1 MSVAWLFEC
10 LLSCCFCLGRFW
22 KVFFSLNMERKDFF
36 FSFLVLYLLK
46 LLGGGSQ
53 GAEGCV
59 WRREGVEEEGSLV
72 H

>member
-1 MSVAWLFEC
+1 
-10 LLSCCFCLGRFW
+10 
-22 KVFFSLNMERKDFF
+22 MERKDFF

>member
-1 MSVAWLFEC
+1 MSAFLLF
-10 LLSCCFCLGRFW
+10 LPW
-22 KVFFSLNMERKDFF
+22 KILESFFFSKYGEEGFF